1 MISVL
6 GLWVH
11 LNIFGTHILNI
22 FSILPTGHIVIA
34 FRQTFKMCLFVCGLV
49 SLESH
54 GWAHSKCTQHVPTGH
69 IGVTWQGIFKM
80 YSTFNHWAHWSHML
94 TALSMFSLCT
104 QWVFGPLS
112 PVTTQRT
119 QRPIPKR
126 VHPYPTGTHDPGHS
140 DLGHLGHTGQGPFG
154 TMVNHAPSLF
164 IYKRIPST

>member
-22 FSILPTGHIVIA
+22 FTILPTGHIVIA
-34 FRQTFKMCLFVCGLV
+34 FRRTFKMCPFVCGLG

-69 IGVTWQGIFKM
+69 IGVTWQGIFKI
-80 YSTFNHWAHWSHML
+80 YSTFNHWAYWSHML
-94 TALSMFSLCT
+94 IVLSMFSPCT

-112 PVTTQRT
+112 PVRVL
-119 QRPIPKR
+119 RPR
-126 VHPYPTGTHDPGHS
+126 LEEHEGERQYT
-140 DLGHLGHTGQGPFG
+140 
-154 TMVNHAPSLF
+154 
-164 IYKRIPST
+164 STPVSRG